1 MIPHARQ
8 IFYASAPDKHYRML
22 LQVMPHPR
30 NIGVDLVAVGEPHAR
45 NLAKRRVGFLGRRS
59 LHLGADPAFLR
70 ATLQRR
76 RAYLVTLLH
85 ARASYQLINRG
96 HDYFFSCKAR
106 CCVAPVCKLF
116 SGPFPLLKQTP
127 QGRLS
132 PLGELSPLTGIVA
145 FCQSPA
151 GAWAAAGSAFSNSS
165 SAGKP
170 STRVSIRLYLGRPV
184 PAGIRRPIIT
194 FSLSPTSR
202 STLPFIAASVST
214 RVVSWN
220 EAAEMKLSVESEA
233 LVIPSNSGS
242 AIAGSPPLVKTPLLG
257 LVADQEIGVA
267 HFLDPHPP
275 EHLAHDHLDVL
286 VVDTHALEPVNLL
299 DFVDQVFRQ
308 GLLAQ
313 DRQDVV
319 RIRRTLHQRLARL
332 DHVPFVHADMLT
344 LGDQVLARL
353 AHLRRD
359 HDLALALSVLA
370 ERNLAVNFRNDGEL
384 LRLACL
390 EQLCDPRQ
398 AARDILRLR
407 GFARNLGDNVARIH
421 LRTFRDVDVCADR
434 QEITRVVFGTG
445 DLRGLA
451 GLVLDRNTRADVEFL
466 GLDDDIRMGTGA
478 LIDPL
483 FHRLTFKNVAVLDSA
498 ANLRDDRRGVRIPF
512 GDKLARLDPIALG
525 PAQLRA
531 IDERITFAFTFAR
544 WST

>member
-96 HDYFFSCKAR
+96 HDYFYSCKAR
-106 CCVAPVCKLF
+106 CCAAPVCKLF

-132 PLGELSPLTGIVA
+132 PLGELSLLTGIMA
-145 FCQSPA
+145 ACQSPA
-151 GAWAAAGSAFSNSS
+151 AAGASTGTAFSNSS

-202 STLPFIAASVST
+202 STLPLIAASVST
-214 RVVSWN
+214 LVVSWN

-242 AIAGSPPLVKTPLLG
+242 AIAGSPPLVKTRPFSSSKR
-257 LVADQEIGVA
+257 
-267 HFLDPHPP
+267 HFSVGAASWKSISPTSLIRTRRSISP
-275 EHLAHDHLDVL
+275 
-286 VVDTHALEPVNLL
+286 
-299 DFVDQVFRQ
+299 RI
-308 GLLAQ
+308 
-313 DRQDVV
+313 V
-319 RIRRTLHQRLARL
+319 RISCGFDEPSINGSPALIMSPSCTPICL
-332 DHVPFVHADMLT
+332 P
-344 LGDQVLARL
+344 LGIGYSRGSPTSGVTTT
-353 AHLRRD
+353 
-359 HDLALALSVLA
+359 
-370 ERNLAVNFRNDGEL
+370 
-384 LRLACL
+384 LRLPLVSLPNETWPSISEMTA
-390 EQLCDPRQ
+390 
-398 AARDILRLR
+398 
-407 GFARNLGDNVARIH
+407 NS
-421 LRTFRDVDVCADR
+421 
-434 QEITRVVFGTG
+434 FG
-445 DLRGLA
+445 
-451 GLVLDRNTRADVEFL
+451 
-466 GLDDDIRMGTGA
+466 
-478 LIDPL
+478 
-483 FHRLTFKNVAVLDSA
+483 
-498 ANLRDDRRGVRIPF
+498 
-512 GDKLARLDPIALG
+512 
-525 PAQLRA
+525 LRA
-531 IDERITFAFTFAR
+531 SNNSATRGRPPVISFVFVVSRGILAITSPGYTCVPSGTLMYAPTGKK
-544 WST
+544 